1 MTENNANTNT
11 DKTYINSICN
21 RCHWCNQCGEDNKVK
36 CTYEDNIY
44 KDYRFD
50 FDEKYE
56 EEQDDYADSYIER
69 IIKVK
74 RRSYNREWEDYMN
87 YCEYKD
93 WRDDYDR
100 M

>member
-1 MTENNANTNT
+1 MTENANTNI

-21 RCHWCNQCGEDNKVK
+21 KCYWCDQCGGDNMQY
-36 CTYEDNIY
+36 C
-44 KDYRFD
+44 KDIDRID
-50 FDEKYE
+50 MTE

-74 RRSYNREWEDYMN
+74 RRSYNREWEDYIN
-87 YCEYKD
+87 YCEHKD
-93 WRDDYDR
+93 WRDDYDC